1 MPVLQIVILILF
13 MAVIPLAL
21 GAGVSAFVHKMERN
35 LCFMWVAGYMVM
47 FAAFQF
53 ISIPMIEKMCTLT
66 ALVWVF
72 GTVCVIGAVCGGVI
86 WWVKIG
92 KKTTLRVVTRKER
105 DKVALVLW
113 ALFGILLLIQLYM
126 AAFGVCAD
134 GDDAY
139 YVAAAT
145 VAEASNRMYR
155 ILPYTG
161 GPTSLDYRHTLA
173 PLPMYIAF
181 LGRVTGLHTAT
192 VAHIAMQL
200 FLIPLT
206 YCVYGL
212 LGDRLFKGKKRA
224 VVTFMIFTAIA
235 VMWGNTSVYTA
246 ETFLLT
252 RTRQGKATLAALAI
266 PMLVL
271 LMYMLGERLAEKK
284 KVENALWVLVC
295 SAVTTACLCSS
306 FGGFLT
312 ALFLGV
318 TGICMIVTYK
328 RWVLFVPFAICVI
341 PAMVYSVM
349 YVMLG

>member
-1 MPVLQIVILILF
+1 MPILQIVILLFF

-21 GAGVSAFVHKMERN
+21 GAGMTAFLQKEKRNVCLMLVS
-35 LCFMWVAGYMVM
+35 GYMVM
-47 FAAFQF
+47 FALFQ
-53 ISIPMIEKMCTLT
+53 IIAIPMIEKMCTLT

-72 GTVCVIGAVCGGVI
+72 SITCIVGAVLGGTI
-86 WWVKIG
+86 WWVKVG
-92 KKTTLRVVTRKER
+92 KRPVLREVTENRK
-105 DKVALVLW
+105 DHAATVLW
-113 ALFGILLLIQLYM
+113 ILFGILLLVQLLM
-126 AAFGVCAD
+126 AVFFVFAD

-145 VAEASNRMYR
+145 VAEASDKMYR

-161 GPTSLDYRHTLA
+161 GPTSLDYRHSLA

-181 LGRVTGLHTAT
+181 LARVTGLHTAT
-192 VAHIAMQL
+192 VAHIMMQV

-212 LGDRLFKGKKRA
+212 LGDKLFKGKKRA
-224 VVTFMIFTAIA
+224 VAAFLIFTAIA

-266 PMLVL
+266 PMLIL
-271 LMYMLGERLAEKK
+271 LMYMIGERLAEKK
-284 KVENALWVLVC
+284 KVEYVLWVLVF
-295 SAVTTACLCSS
+295 ATVTAACLCSS

-312 ALFLGV
+312 ALLLGV
-318 TGICMIVTYK
+318 TGLCMVVTYR
-328 RWVLFVPFAICVI
+328 RWWLTVHFTVCVM

-349 YVMLG
+349 YIVLG

>member
-1 MPVLQIVILILF
+1 MPVLQILILIFF

-21 GAGVSAFVHKMERN
+21 GAGVSAFVQKMEKN
-35 LCFMWVAGYMVM
+35 VCFMWVSGYLVM

-53 ISIPMIEKMCTLT
+53 IAIPMIEKMCSLT

-72 GTVCVIGAVCGGVI
+72 GILCIAGAFGGLVVWLLKVGKTKTLCVVAD
-86 WWVKIG
+86 
-92 KKTTLRVVTRKER
+92 KEK
-105 DKVALVLW
+105 DKVLILLW
-113 ALFGILLLIQLYM
+113 GIFGILLLVQLIM
-126 AAFGVCAD
+126 AAFGTSPD

-145 VAEASNRMYR
+145 VAEASDKMYR

-181 LGRVTGLHTAT
+181 LSRVTGLHTAT

-212 LGDRLFKGKKRA
+212 MGDRLFKGKKRA
-224 VVTFMIFTAIA
+224 VATFMIFTAIA

-266 PMLVL
+266 PVLIL
-271 LMYMLGERLAEKK
+271 LMYMIGERLAEKK
-284 KVENALWVLVC
+284 KVENALWVLVF

-312 ALFLGV
+312 ALLLGV

-328 RWVLFVPFAICVI
+328 RWSLFLPFAVCAI

-349 YVMLG
+349 YIVLG